1 MNTSRLICL
10 LTLAVVSVFSFR
22 AQAGD
27 EVDGVTVKGDQ
38 VYFLHGDSREILA
51 DNLKFPSEV
60 EVTTNGTFT
69 VAKGKER
76 RLGES
81 QIIRRDGWLLNP
93 DGSVEP
99 VFDHLAMKAGQVQV
113 VRDGQAETLTK
124 PMSFPNGLNVA
135 PDGSCVYPSGASTRL
150 QDGQLFRLD
159 GTPILSKDTASLKN
173 GHVVVQKDGT
183 MMPLADVQIMG
194 MNDGTRVHGDGLIE
208 KRDGAS
214 FHLREGQTIL
224 IDGALIN
231 R

>member
-1 MNTSRLICL
+1 MNTSRFICL
-10 LTLAVVSVFSFR
+10 LTLTLVSVCSFR

-27 EVDGVTVKGDQ
+27 DVDGVTVKGGQ
-38 VYFLHGDSREILA
+38 PYFLHGDSQEILA
-51 DNLKFPSEV
+51 DNLRFPGDV
-60 EVTTNGTFT
+60 LVTTNGTFL

-76 RLGES
+76 RLGDG
-81 QIIRRDGWLLNP
+81 QILRSDGWLLNL
-93 DGSVEP
+93 DGSVEA

-113 VRDGQAETLTK
+113 VRDGQVETLAK
-124 PMSFPNGLNVA
+124 PMSFPNGLSVA
-135 PDGSCVYPSGASTRL
+135 PDGSCVYPSGARTRL

-173 GHVVVQKDGT
+173 GRVVVQRDG
-183 MMPLADVQIMG
+183 MLMPLATVQIMG

-208 KRDGAS
+208 KREGAS

-224 IDGALIN
+224 IDGALIK